1 MSDPELLEIIGKGSF
16 GVIRKIQRPDGKIL
30 ARKEID
36 FRKMNDRE
44 KRQLVNEVNI
54 LRELRHPNIVRYYER
69 IVDREA
75 CMIYIVMEYC
85 EGGDLA
91 AIIRRCRKE
100 GRFIP
105 ESVIWLL
112 FIQLLQALS
121 ECHMGQS
128 GKMILHRDIKPDNVF
143 LDSDQN
149 VKLGDF
155 GLSRMMDHDDDKG
168 FTEEFGVEGVSDSQ
182 RRFAKT
188 FVGTPFYMSPELID
202 ERGYDARSDIW
213 SLGCLLYELAAL
225 EYVFAVQGLII
236 HRPPFQA
243 STQSGLNA
251 KIRSGR
257 FPELP
262 RQYSEDLTA
271 MVKWMLK
278 VDVRFQ
284 FEN

>member
-1 MSDPELLEIIGKGSF
+1 MTDSFTPLEIIGKGSF
-16 GVIRKIQRPDGKIL
+16 GVIRKVQRNSDGRIL
-30 ARKEID
+30 VRKEID

-54 LRELRHPNIVRYYER
+54 LRELRHSNIVRYYER
-69 IVDREA
+69 IVDRES

-105 ESVIWLL
+105 ESVIWSL
-112 FIQLLQALS
+112 FIQLLQALN
-121 ECHMGQS
+121 ECHTGQA
-128 GKMILHRDIKPDNVF
+128 GKIILHRDIKPDNVF
-143 LDSDQN
+143 LDGDQN

-155 GLSRMMDHDDDKG
+155 GLSRIMDHDEDKG
-168 FTEEFGVEGVSDSQ
+168 FTEEFGLEGVCDAQ

-225 EYVFAVQGLII
+225 EYV
-236 HRPPFQA
+236 R
-243 STQSGLNA
+243 
-251 KIRSGR
+251 
-257 FPELP
+257 
-262 RQYSEDLTA
+262 YSFL
-271 MVKWMLK
+271 
-278 VDVRFQ
+278 RC
-284 FEN
+284 